1 MKHVYANVD
10 QMQVFLII
18 HKGRMK
24 INADI
29 NAKNG
34 LTKVYGIKDIFRIQV
49 ISNVNVMN
57 HVMLDNIQI
66 MKIVSVEK
74 VN

>member
-1 MKHVYANVD
+1 
-10 QMQVFLII
+10 
-18 HKGRMK
+18 MK

-57 HVMLDNIQI
+57 YVMLDNI
-66 MKIVSVEK
+66 
-74 VN
+74 

>member
-18 HKGRMK
+18 RKGRMK